1 MREHRKETKRARRE
15 ERNLQAQAGLR
26 DAKGAPAAAAA
37 GPDGQPAAEE
47 EEEEAINVGH
57 VISYCALDY
66 PRIVDSVRWRIDTIR
81 KNLTVSSA
89 VALILRLL
97 GPAD

>member
-26 DAKGAPAAAAA
+26 DVKSAPAAAAA
-37 GPDGQPAAEE
+37 RPDGQAAAEEEE

-66 PRIVDSVRWRIDTIR
+66 PRTVDSVRWRIDTIK
-81 KNLTVSSA
+81 KNLLV
-89 VALILRLL
+89 RN
-97 GPAD
+97 GC